1 MTSTIFTTTGTQNL
15 AWFFYW
21 GNFVLL
27 AITVGLILWIFL
39 NSFYKE
45 KKANFFKFL
54 SIFSLLLLIPSIVF
68 SFSSIEIKTKL
79 SNFILL
85 FFILGLASLFLIIII
100 TIVYF
105 LSTKNDRKG
114 NYCNI
119 HKIYYDEVLCPLCA
133 LDFEIASNK
142 KYDDDSTKFEKQADS
157 KGFLINTINSKV
169 YNLSSSNYIGR
180 ERTTGGTTKN
190 VNIEND
196 QFVSRIHARI
206 VYDGRRFKLSD
217 SSSRSGTYLNGNKIT
232 GWVTLEDG
240 DLIKVGKTI
249 LKFTQSI

>member
-21 GNFVLL
+21 GNFIFL

-39 NSFYKE
+39 HSFYKE
-45 KKANFFKFL
+45 KKANIFKIL
-54 SIFSLLLLIPSIVF
+54 SIFSLLLLIPSIIF
-68 SFSSIEIKTKL
+68 SFLSIETKTKL

-85 FFILGLASLFLIIII
+85 FFILGLASLFLIIVI
-100 TIVYF
+100 TIAYF
-105 LSTKNDRKG
+105 VSSKNDKKG

-119 HKIYYDEVLCPLCA
+119 HKIYYNEILCPLCA
-133 LDFEIASNK
+133 LDFEIDSNK
-142 KYDDDSTKFEKQADS
+142 KYNESTKFDRQVDS

-180 ERTTGGTTKN
+180 EHTTGGTTKN
-190 VNIEND
+190 INIEND

-206 VYDGRRFKLSD
+206 IYDGRRFKLSD

-232 GWVTLEDG
+232 DWVTLEDG